1 MREVEDERLYFRQL
15 LAGRD
20 LAGADMLA
28 QQMANFVYLIGDRE
42 TGEAVVVDPAYDPEG
57 IVALLNADGMRLA
70 GVLATHYHPDHVGG
84 SMMQFSITGV
94 AELLELVSVPVHVQ
108 ADEARYVT
116 MTTGIEK
123 DDLCVHSSGD
133 VLSVGQV
140 DIEMIHTPGH
150 TPGSQC
156 FLTSG
161 RLVAGDTLFL
171 EGCGRT
177 DLPGSDPAAMYESLT
192 QRLARVPDTATL
204 YPGHLYSP
212 QPSASMG
219 ETRRTNYVFM
229 PRSVEQWLAMFD
241 G

>member
-1 MREVEDERLYFRQL
+1 MEDERFYFRQL
-15 LAGRD
+15 LSGRD
-20 LAGADMLA
+20 LAGGDMLA
-28 QQMANFVYLIGDRE
+28 QQMVNFVYLIGDRS

-57 IVALLNADGMRLA
+57 IVALAAADGMRLT

-84 SMMQFSITGV
+84 SMMQFSIAGV
-94 AELLELVSVPVHVQ
+94 AELLELISIPVHVQ
-108 ADEARYVT
+108 ATEARYVT
-116 MTTGIEK
+116 MTTGIGE
-123 DDLCVHSSGD
+123 DELCLHDSGD

-156 FLTSG
+156 FLTNG

-192 QRLARVPDTATL
+192 QRLARVPDNATL
-204 YPGHLYSP
+204 YPGHRYSP

-219 ETRRTNYVFM
+219 ETRQTNYVFM
-229 PRSVEQWLAMFD
+229 PRSAEQWLAMF
-241 G
+241 GGQ

>member
-1 MREVEDERLYFRQL
+1 MTQRGLCRWSRPM
-15 LAGRD
+15 GC
-20 LAGADMLA
+20 GS
-28 QQMANFVYLIGDRE
+28 
-42 TGEAVVVDPAYDPEG
+42 P
-57 IVALLNADGMRLA
+57 

-116 MTTGIEK
+116 MTTG
-123 DDLCVHSSGD
+123 HRGGR
-133 VLSVGQV
+133 SVPARAVATCCRWGQV
-140 DIEMIHTPGH
+140 EIEMIHTPGH

-156 FLTSG
+156 FLTNG

-177 DLPGSDPAAMYESLT
+177 DLPGSDPVAMYESLT

-219 ETRRTNYVFM
+219 DTRRTNYVFM
-229 PRSVEQWLAMFD
+229 PRSAEQWLAMF
-241 G
+241 GG